1 MHRWTF
7 LRAAFILLLIGPVA
21 AAEPPHVVAHR
32 GLRRHAPENTRAAF
46 QSCLTLQ
53 FGFEFDVQRSKD
65 GQLICL
71 HDKTLDRTTN
81 GRGPAAA
88 QTLADLQQLDAGRWF
103 DPSFAGEKIPTIA
116 KVLDLVQASSSPT
129 ALMAVDLKDAA
140 HEVGA
145 EVVRMAAER
154 KVLDRL
160 LFIGATIQSREL
172 RESLRAASRNTHTA
186 RLVEKIEDLPTDLD
200 DATADWMYLR
210 VIPSAADVEKIHA
223 RGKRVFVAGANY
235 AGHEEAHWAAVTR
248 AGVDAILTDYPLE
261 LRRMLR
267 AK

>member
-1 MHRWTF
+1 M
-7 LRAAFILLLIGPVA
+7 LG
-21 AAEPPHVVAHR
+21 
-32 GLRRHAPENTRAAF
+32 
-46 QSCLTLQ
+46 
-53 FGFEFDVQRSKD
+53 
-65 GQLICL
+65 
-71 HDKTLDRTTN
+71 
-81 GRGPAAA
+81 
-88 QTLADLQQLDAGRWF
+88 
-103 DPSFAGEKIPTIA
+103 
-116 KVLDLVQASSSPT
+116 LVQVNPFPT
-129 ALMAVDLKDAA
+129 ALMAVDLKDAD

-145 EVVRMAAER
+145 EVVSMAEER
-154 KVLDRL
+154 KILDRL
-160 LFIGATIQSREL
+160 LFIGATIQSQEL
-172 RESLRAASRNTHTA
+172 RARLRVASPQTHTA
-186 RLVEKIEDLPTDLD
+186 RLVERIEDLTAALD